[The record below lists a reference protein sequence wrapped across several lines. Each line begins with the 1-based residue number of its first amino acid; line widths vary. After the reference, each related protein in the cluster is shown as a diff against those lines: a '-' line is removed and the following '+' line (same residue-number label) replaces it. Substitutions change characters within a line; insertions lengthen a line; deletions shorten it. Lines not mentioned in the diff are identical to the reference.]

1 MAKIAE
7 LNIELWDEWVST
19 RPPVV
24 RDLCLRYPPDRLY
37 RLNTGQRVEIIAYN
51 EDGTITVDVNMFWNY
66 LVFERRVFGVNP
78 TDLEECDLPKDDEV
92 LGAALTDEHAIKE
105 FCNFMRREKE

>member
-1 MAKIAE
+1 
-7 LNIELWDEWVST
+7 
-19 RPPVV
+19 
-24 RDLCLRYPPDRLY
+24 
-37 RLNTGQRVEIIAYN
+37 
-51 EDGTITVDVNMFWNY
+51 MFWNY